1 MIVVVLVLSILLAPA
16 AGVVPQQTHPA
27 KQDPRIGKPAPPIKA
42 DEWLPGQP
50 TPEAKKGKV
59 VMIDF
64 WATWCGPCIAQFPT
78 MKEWKTRFGDELVII
93 GMTSLEAQTAEEVKG
108 FLAKNKLPW
117 PVAIEKEPVTHKAF
131 GVEPLPHTVLIDRK
145 GIVRTVHVGGKGFA
159 DLLPEI
165 EKLVAEK

>member
-1 MIVVVLVLSILLAPA
+1 MILALVLSILLGQAHAAP
-16 AGVVPQQTHPA
+16 
-27 KQDPRIGKPAPPIKA
+27 QDPRIGKPAPAIKA

-50 TPEAKKGKV
+50 TPAAMKGKV

-78 MKEWKTRFGDELVII
+78 MKEWKKRFGDELVII

-117 PVAIEKEPVTHKAF
+117 PVAIEKDPVTHKAF

-145 GIVRTVHVGGKGFA
+145 GIVRTVHVGGKGFT
-159 DLLPEI
+159 DLLAEI

>member
-1 MIVVVLVLSILLAPA
+1 MILALVLSILLGQAHA
-16 AGVVPQQTHPA
+16 AA
-27 KQDPRIGKPAPPIKA
+27 QDPLIGKPAPPIKA
-42 DEWLPGQP
+42 DEWVPAQVSG
-50 TPEAKKGKV
+50 KGKV

-78 MKEWKTRFGDELVII
+78 MKEWKKRFGDELVII

-117 PVAIEKEPVTHKAF
+117 PVAVEKEPVTHKAF

-159 DLLPEI
+159 DLLGEI

>member
-1 MIVVVLVLSILLAPA
+1 MILLLALSLLLGQTQSAP
-16 AGVVPQQTHPA
+16 
-27 KQDPRIGKPAPPIKA
+27 QDPLIGKPAPAIKA

-50 TPEAKKGKV
+50 AAMKGKV
-59 VMIDF
+59 VMVDF

-117 PVAIEKEPVTHKAF
+117 PVAIEHKEPFVTHKAF

-145 GIVRTVHVGGKGFA
+145 GVVRTVHIGGKGFT

>member
-1 MIVVVLVLSILLAPA
+1 MILVLVLSILLAPA
-16 AGVVPQQTHPA
+16 SGSIPLQTHSA
-27 KQDPRIGKPAPPIKA
+27 KQDPLIGKPAPAIKA

-50 TPEAKKGKV
+50 ASKGKV

-78 MKEWKTRFGDELVII
+78 MKEWKKRFGDELVII
-93 GMTSLEAQTAEEVKG
+93 GMTSLEAQTAEDVKG

-117 PVAIEKEPVTHKAF
+117 PVAIEKDPVTHKAF

-145 GIVRTVHVGGKGFA
+145 GIVRTVHVGTKGFA

-165 EKLVAEK
+165 EKLVGEK

>member
-1 MIVVVLVLSILLAPA
+1 MILLLALSLLL
-16 AGVVPQQTHPA
+16 GQTHA
-27 KQDPRIGKPAPPIKA
+27 QDPRIGKPAPPIKA

-50 TPEAKKGKV
+50 NAMKGKV

-93 GMTSLEAQTAEEVKG
+93 GMTSLEAQTSEEVKG

-145 GIVRTVHVGGKGFA
+145 GIVRTVHVGGKGFT

-165 EKLVAEK
+165 EKLIAEK

>member
-1 MIVVVLVLSILLAPA
+1 MILLLVLSMLLGQTPA
-16 AGVVPQQTHPA
+16 A
-27 KQDPRIGKPAPPIKA
+27 KQDPRVGKPAPAIKA

-50 TPEAKKGKV
+50 TWKGKV

-78 MKEWKTRFGDELVII
+78 MKEWKKRFGDELVII

-117 PVAIEKEPVTHKAF
+117 PVAIEKDPVTHKAF

-145 GIVRTVHVGGKGFA
+145 GIVRTVHVGGKGFT
-159 DLLPEI
+159 DLSAEI
-165 EKLVAEK
+165 EKLVGEK

>member
-1 MIVVVLVLSILLAPA
+1 MILVLVISMLLGQAHAAP
-16 AGVVPQQTHPA
+16 
-27 KQDPRIGKPAPPIKA
+27 QDPRIGKPAPAIKA

-50 TPEAKKGKV
+50 TAMKGKV

-78 MKEWKTRFGDELVII
+78 MKEWKKRFGDELVII
-93 GMTSLEAQTAEEVKG
+93 GMTSLEAQTAEEVKA

-117 PVAIEKEPVTHKAF
+117 PVAIEKTEPYTTHQAF

-145 GIVRTVHVGGKGFA
+145 GIVRTVHVGGKGFT
-159 DLLPEI
+159 DLLGELERLVS
-165 EKLVAEK
+165 EK

>member
-1 MIVVVLVLSILLAPA
+1 MILLLALSILLGQAHAPA
-16 AGVVPQQTHPA
+16 
-27 KQDPRIGKPAPPIKA
+27 QDPRIGKPAPAIKA
-42 DEWLPGQP
+42 DEWIPAQIPG
-50 TPEAKKGKV
+50 KGKV

-78 MKEWKTRFGDELVII
+78 MKEWKKRFGDELVII
-93 GMTSLEAQTAEEVKG
+93 GMTNLEAQTTEEVKG

-117 PVAIEKEPVTHKAF
+117 PVAIEKNEPFVTHKAF

-145 GIVRTVHVGGKGFA
+145 GIVRTVHVGAKGFT
-159 DLLPEI
+159 DLLGEI

>member
-1 MIVVVLVLSILLAPA
+1 MSFVLVLSMLLATA
-16 AGVVPQQTHPA
+16 AGAIPQQTHSAQQVPV
-27 KQDPRIGKPAPPIKA
+27 IGKPAPAIKA
-42 DEWLPGQP
+42 DQWLPGQP
-50 TPEAKKGKV
+50 AAMKGKV

-78 MKEWKTRFGDELVII
+78 MKEWKKRFGDELVII

-117 PVAIEKEPVTHKAF
+117 PVAIEKDPVTHKAF

-145 GIVRTVHVGGKGFA
+145 GIVRTVHVGGKGFT

-165 EKLVAEK
+165 ERLIAEK